1 MNEFYVWQ
9 QWFTYSEMIFYILF
23 IFWFFFVGGYSLELE
38 FVNDLNI
45 WMFCSHV
52 FKSCWSGFKC
62 FFTQCKKIKDWRE
75 FVKVLE
81 TKEICEERENFCL
94 HTEYKSEW
102 IELTPPLF
110 TWNSTNKKGVM
121 PFENECLYMV
131 FSKLNACQS
140 KHHIIYWLFSF
151 NPDAIVYT
159 EFYSVSKAFCN
170 VSECYIHSFLCL
182 KVQIPSTQVKTDTCH
197 W

>member
-1 MNEFYVWQ
+1 
-9 QWFTYSEMIFYILF
+9 
-23 IFWFFFVGGYSLELE
+23 
-38 FVNDLNI
+38 
-45 WMFCSHV
+45 MFLYAMQKNKRLKRIC
-52 FKSCWSGFKC
+52 KSFGNKRNL
-62 FFTQCKKIKDWRE
+62 WRE
-75 FVKVLE
+75 GKFL
-81 TKEICEERENFCL
+81 FA
-94 HTEYKSEW
+94 YW
-102 IELTPPLF
+102 IQKWMNWINPPPLF